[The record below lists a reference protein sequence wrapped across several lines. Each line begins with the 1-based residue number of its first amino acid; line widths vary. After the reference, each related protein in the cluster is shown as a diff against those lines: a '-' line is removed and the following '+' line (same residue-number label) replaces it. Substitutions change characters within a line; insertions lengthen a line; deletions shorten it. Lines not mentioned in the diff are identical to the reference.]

1 MQQELLQKGILW
13 GGFHNMCYS
22 HSQEDMEYTL
32 RAYAEILPR
41 LKAAIEADNVRS
53 LLKGEVLEA
62 VFRKVTDHN
71 IKPRI

>member
-1 MQQELLQKGILW
+1 
-13 GGFHNMCYS
+13 MCYS
-22 HSQEDMEYTL
+22 HTQEDMEYTL
-32 RAYAEILPR
+32 SAYAEILPR

-53 LLKGEVLEA
+53 LLKGDVLEA